1 MMILTEVSALGS
13 ERRPVSWSKPI
24 RDDAQAIA
32 AEKFRDP
39 VQSGMIPAV
48 M

>member
-1 MMILTEVSALGS
+1 MMILTGFETFCA
-13 ERRPVSWSKPI
+13 EPKPVLWSKPI
-24 RDDAQAIA
+24 RDDARAIA
-32 AEKFRDP
+32 TMKFRDP